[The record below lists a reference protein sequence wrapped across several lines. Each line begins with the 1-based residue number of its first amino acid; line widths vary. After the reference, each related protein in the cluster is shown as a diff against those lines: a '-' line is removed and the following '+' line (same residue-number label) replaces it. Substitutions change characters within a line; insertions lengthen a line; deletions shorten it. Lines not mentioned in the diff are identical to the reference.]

1 MIAWQAGRAAVD
13 RLAARGV
20 LQRLAG
26 TGADI
31 RIAEMPDGI
40 AHYVSLVSHYVS
52 FYLRMNQL
60 GVRNL
65 NSARRH
71 QPHLPNLAGVSTFL
85 IWQA

>member
-26 TGADI
+26 TGADV

-52 FYLRMNQL
+52 LL
-60 GVRNL
+60 
-65 NSARRH
+65 S
-71 QPHLPNLAGVSTFL
+71 PNEPAGASKFEQRDDDTSRTFL

>member
-26 TGADI
+26 TGADV

-40 AHYVSLVSHYVS
+40 AHYVSL
-52 FYLRMNQL
+52 
-60 GVRNL
+60 
-65 NSARRH
+65 
-71 QPHLPNLAGVSTFL
+71 
-85 IWQA
+85 

>member
-40 AHYVSLVSHYVS
+40 AHYVSLVSHYGRA
-52 FYLRMNQL
+52 YC
-60 GVRNL
+60 
-65 NSARRH
+65 
-71 QPHLPNLAGVSTFL
+71 
-85 IWQA
+85 